1 VHNRG
6 LKATVHTVDED
17 AAIEALEAGAD
28 GLEHGVVHQKLNGD
42 RVIELLLRNR
52 ASYVA
57 TLWLARFDENTA
69 EARYANLKRVANA
82 GVRTALGSDSFCG
95 YGKFGENTLVEAER
109 SAQVGIPAA
118 QILSMATKDA
128 AEHLGANQLG
138 TVAPGKLA
146 DLILVDGNPA
156 VDISALRRL
165 SMVIK
170 DGEIIINTRGA
181 S

>member
-1 VHNRG
+1 M
-6 LKATVHTVDED
+6 
-17 AAIEALEAGAD
+17 
-28 GLEHGVVHQKLNGD
+28 
-42 RVIELLLRNR
+42 IELLLRNR

-57 TLWLARFDENTA
+57 TLWLARFDENSA

-95 YGKFGENTLVEAER
+95 YG
-109 SAQVGIPAA
+109 
-118 QILSMATKDA
+118 
-128 AEHLGANQLG
+128 
-138 TVAPGKLA
+138 
-146 DLILVDGNPA
+146 
-156 VDISALRRL
+156 SALRRL